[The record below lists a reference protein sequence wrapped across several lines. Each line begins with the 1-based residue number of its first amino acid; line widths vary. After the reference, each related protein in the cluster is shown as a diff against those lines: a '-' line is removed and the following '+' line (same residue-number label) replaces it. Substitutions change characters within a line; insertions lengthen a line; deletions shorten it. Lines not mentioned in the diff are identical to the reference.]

1 MKIGAWVA
9 HLHRNGFGA
18 GAVNLIAMM
27 ALFLAMIGASTPAFA
42 ESNSI
47 ESVVSVM
54 QGNQTELRLRLKEP
68 LTTAPVSF
76 TVANP
81 PRLAFDL
88 PDTVNGMGKNTVE
101 LTQGDIR
108 SVTVVQAGNRSRV
121 VLNLRGAVTNQLRLD
136 GNSLVVS
143 VTPVASASYAAG
155 PSSFVPSQP
164 ERAVVS
170 APPAAVAVP
179 ALAALEAPRPPAAA
193 RIDNAAQV
201 TGSVL
206 RDIDFRRGKDNDG
219 RIVVDMSNSQTGVDI
234 RQQGQQIIVDF
245 LKTRVP

>member
-1 MKIGAWVA
+1 MKSSAKVA
-9 HLHRNGFGA
+9 NLHRMGFGE
-18 GAVNLIAMM
+18 GAVNLVAML
-27 ALFLAMIGASTPAFA
+27 ALLVALIGAAAPAFA

-108 SVTVVQAGNRSRV
+108 SVTVVQAGGRSRV

-143 VTPVASASYAAG
+143 VTPVQSSSYAAG
-155 PSSFVPSQP
+155 WLRTTRGQP
-164 ERAVVS
+164 H
-170 APPAAVAVP
+170 
-179 ALAALEAPRPPAAA
+179 
-193 RIDNAAQV
+193 
-201 TGSVL
+201 T
-206 RDIDFRRGKDNDG
+206 
-219 RIVVDMSNSQTGVDI
+219 T
-234 RQQGQQIIVDF
+234 
-245 LKTRVP
+245 KTEP